1 MLNFCHKRM
10 PFPIT
15 VAELA
20 KTEAKTGYTFPVGFK
35 TRFLSD
41 NGGEI
46 EVGDDCW
53 QLIPFL
59 DASDRKRLARTCN
72 DIVRE
77 TARMREWRGF
87 PPDAFVVAQNGGGD
101 YLIIRPEAD
110 GSTQLGE
117 TIYFWDHETG
127 EHEPVADSIDAA

>member
-1 MLNFCHKRM
+1 M

-15 VAELA
+15 AEEIA
-20 KTEAKTGYTFPVGFK
+20 KTEAKTGFIFPLGLK
-35 TRFLSD
+35 SRLSKD

-46 EVGDDCW
+46 KVAGDHW

-59 DASDRKRLARTCN
+59 DSSDRKRLARTCN

-77 TARMREWRGF
+77 TASMRGWHGF
-87 PPDAFVVAQNGGGD
+87 PADAFAVAQNGGGD
-101 YLIIRPEAD
+101 CLIIRPEAE

-117 TIYFWDHETG
+117 TLYLWDHETG
-127 EHEPVADSIDAA
+127 EHRAVAGSVLK